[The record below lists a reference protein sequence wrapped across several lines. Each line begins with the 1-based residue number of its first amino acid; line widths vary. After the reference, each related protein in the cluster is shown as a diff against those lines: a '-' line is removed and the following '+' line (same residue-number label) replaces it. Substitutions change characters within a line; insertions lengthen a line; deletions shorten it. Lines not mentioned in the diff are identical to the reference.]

1 MDNIITILKSL
12 NLIVGVTTVLT
23 GLDKYI
29 SNPSRNSPL
38 YISTAIIIV
47 GPVEDMLTNQ
57 FVTNLSS
64 KDQEAYEL
72 IDQTT
77 SLIFLILLSLVIKE
91 L

>member
-1 MDNIITILKSL
+1 MDNIIIILKSL
-12 NLIVGVTTVLT
+12 NLVVGVTTILT

-38 YISTAIIIV
+38 YISSAIIIV
-47 GPVEDMLTNQ
+47 GPVEDILNNQ

-72 IDQTT
+72 IDQIT
-77 SLIFLILLSLVIKE
+77 SLIFLILMSLVVKE
-91 L
+91 V